1 MINLLDGN
9 IWQELQNNFLITKK
23 KQLKTMSQVQQLLE
37 SAAGSWK
44 SLQSDA
50 AKLAGKWSKTGLL
63 EGLGELEKNNMSIM
77 LENQAKQLVTE
88 TNQIS
93 SNSSFVSNGQGEN
106 WAGIALPLV
115 RKVFGTIVA
124 KEFVSVQP
132 MNMPSGLVFFL
143 DFQYGNTKSPFVEGQ
158 SLYGTR
164 NTASQFPFSTPE
176 AVGGLYGGPE
186 GRFTYATNNF
196 SSSAVAITASAGVT
210 SASFQDVDFDSDFS
224 ASVAAGTIK
233 EIVFPNASTNLVG
246 FDQDAVRGFIISSG
260 SNVVAATNLNQFTTY
275 NYTANTIT
283 FYVTASTAQIL
294 ENGAYTVTYQKA
306 GNADGIPTY
315 SGGNNYSGS
324 GRGDFE
330 ASGSFS
336 VPNAASNTQIVIPE
350 INVRMQSQA
359 ITAKTKKLK
368 AVWTPEFAQDLAAY
382 QNIDAEAELTNI
394 MSEYISMEIDL
405 EILDMLIEDAAAAT
419 EYWSAINNTVYSNGA
434 FSAASGTQGF
444 YNTQGQWFQ
453 TLGTKIQKVSN
464 KIHQLTLRG
473 GANFLVTS
481 PTIATILESIPGFA
495 STNNG
500 EADQMEYA
508 FGVQKVGSVNGRY
521 KVYKNPYM
529 TENLILMGYRGSQFL
544 ETGAVFAPYIP
555 LIMTPLVYD
564 PDTFTPRKGLLTRY
578 AKKMLRPEFYG
589 KIYVNGLNTI

>member
-1 MINLLDGN
+1 
-9 IWQELQNNFLITKK
+9 
-23 KQLKTMSQVQQLLE
+23 MSQVQQLLE

-44 SLQSDA
+44 SMQSDA
-50 AKLAGKWSKTGLL
+50 AKLAGKWAKTGLL
-63 EGLGELEKNNMSIM
+63 EGLGEIDKNNMSVL

-88 TNQIS
+88 VNTISTNS
-93 SNSSFVSNGQGEN
+93 YFTNGTQGEN

-143 DFQYGNTKSPFVEGQ
+143 DFQYGNTKTPFNTGD
-158 SLYGTR
+158 SLYGNR
-164 NTASQFPFSTPE
+164 NPSSPYPFSTP
-176 AVGGLYGGPE
+176 APSGGLYNPANK
-186 GRFTYATNNF
+186 FTYSINT
-196 SSSAVAITASAGVT
+196 TASTV
-210 SASFQDVDFDSDFS
+210 SATVATASWSETNFDSDLS
-224 ASVAAGTIK
+224 ASVAAGNVKKFTI
-233 EIVFPNASTNLVG
+233 STATTSLPF
-246 FDQDAVRGFIISSG
+246 FDPDATRGFILTSG
-260 SNVVAATNLNQFTTY
+260 SIFTAARALPQFTSY
-275 NYTANTIT
+275 NYTANTVSFFLT
-283 FYVTASTAQIL
+283 GSTA
-294 ENGAYTVTYQKA
+294 ETNGTATSAGSLVTYTKYTTDQ
-306 GNADGIPTY
+306 Y
-315 SGGNNYSGS
+315 
-324 GRGDFE
+324 RGDFE
-330 ASGSFS
+330 ASGSYS
-336 VPNAASNTQIVIPE
+336 IPNAQSSTTIVIPE
-350 INVRMQSQA
+350 INVRMQSQTVA
-359 ITAKTKKLK
+359 AKTRKLK

-405 EILDMLIEDAAAAT
+405 EILDMITEDALT
-419 EYWSAINNTVYSNGA
+419 VDYWSAINNTVITAGA
-434 FSAASGTQGF
+434 AAPSTLSSGY

-495 STNNG
+495 STSNG

-521 KVYKNPYM
+521 KVYKNPYL
-529 TENLILMGYRGSQFL
+529 TENLILMGLKGSQFL

>member
-1 MINLLDGN
+1 
-9 IWQELQNNFLITKK
+9 
-23 KQLKTMSQVQQLLE
+23 MSNVQQLLE
-37 SAAGSWK
+37 SSANSWK

-63 EGLGELEKNNMSIM
+63 EGLVEMDKNNMSLL

-88 TNQIS
+88 SNQIS

-143 DFQYGNTKSPFVEGQ
+143 DFQYGNTKTPFTAGQ

-164 NTASQFPFSTPE
+164 NTASQFPFSTP
-176 AVGGLYGGPE
+176 AADGGLYGT
-186 GRFTYATNNF
+186 GRFTYSTN
-196 SSSAVAITASAGVT
+196 
-210 SASFQDVDFDSDFS
+210 QFS
-224 ASVAAGTIK
+224 ASVPLTGSANGGVLPTVSASNGT
-233 EIVFPNASTNLVG
+233 VVTASWAELNFDSTYSASVVANGIYKVTVTTASVLTA
-246 FDQDAVRGFIISSG
+246 FDQDAVRGFILDYPSASFSSA
-260 SNVVAATNLNQFTTY
+260 SLLPQFTTY
-275 NYTANTIT
+275 NYTAGTIAFFYTGSATIT
-283 FYVTASTAQIL
+283 AGALSASA
-294 ENGAYTVTYQKA
+294 TVYYEKA
-306 GNADGIPTY
+306 GNVDGIPTY
-315 SGGNNYSGS
+315 SGGNNFSGS

-336 VPNAASNTQIVIPE
+336 VPNAANAAQIVIPE

-419 EYWSAINNTVYSNGA
+419 EYWSATNNTVYNPSSNA
-434 FSAASGTQGF
+434 FAAAATTQAF

-473 GANFLVTS
+473 GASFLVTS

-495 STNNG
+495 STSNG

-508 FGVQKVGSVNGRY
+508 FGVQKIGTVNGRY
-521 KVYKNPYM
+521 KVYKNPYL

>member
-1 MINLLDGN
+1 
-9 IWQELQNNFLITKK
+9 
-23 KQLKTMSQVQQLLE
+23 MSNVQQLLE

-44 SLQSDA
+44 NLQSDA

-63 EGLGELEKNNMSIM
+63 EGLVEVDKNNMSLL

-88 TNQIS
+88 SNQIT
-93 SNSSFVSNGQGEN
+93 SNSFYTSGGTGEN

-143 DFQYGNTKSPFVEGQ
+143 DFQYGNEKTPFTAGT
-158 SLYGTR
+158 SLYGNR
-164 NTASQFPFSTPE
+164 NTASQFPFSTVD
-176 AVGGLYGGPE
+176 ATGGLYGGTS
-186 GRFTYATNNF
+186 GRFTYATNTF
-196 SSSAVAITASAGVT
+196 
-210 SASFQDVDFDSDFS
+210 SASFQMSS
-224 ASVAAGTIK
+224 SVANTLTKTAAGTGS
-233 EIVFPNASTNLVG
+233 IVSASWADCNFDSNYSASAASGQMYKMTITASNSTLPS
-246 FDQDAVRGFIISSG
+246 FDQDAVRGFIAASG
-260 SNVVAATNLNQFTTY
+260 SNFSATTLVPAFTSY
-275 NYTANTIT
+275 NYTANTISFVFT
-283 FYVTASTAQIL
+283 GSANFASTPQS
-294 ENGAYTVTYQKA
+294 GSTFVVTYEKA
-306 GNADGIPTY
+306 TSQDGLNVTSGDNVTTGNF
-315 SGGNNYSGS
+315 S

-336 VPNAASNTQIVIPE
+336 LPSSASATQIVIPE
-350 INVRMQSQA
+350 INVRMQSQP

-405 EILDMLIEDAAAAT
+405 EILDMLIEDASAAT
-419 EYWSAINNTVYSNGA
+419 EYWSAINNTVYSNGSFA
-434 FSAASGTQGF
+434 TAASGF

-481 PTIATILESIPGFA
+481 PTVATILESIPGFA

-508 FGVQKVGSVNGRY
+508 FGVQKIGTVNGRY

-564 PDTFTPRKGLLTRY
+564 PETFTPRKGLLTRY

-589 KIYVNGLNTI
+589 RIYISGLNTI

>member
-1 MINLLDGN
+1 
-9 IWQELQNNFLITKK
+9 
-23 KQLKTMSQVQQLLE
+23 MSNVQQLLE

-50 AKLAGKWSKTGLL
+50 AKLSSKWSKTGLL
-63 EGLGELEKNNMSIM
+63 EGLVEVDKNNMSIL

-88 TNQIS
+88 ANTIS
-93 SNSSFVSNGQGEN
+93 SNSSFTSGGQGEN

-143 DFQYGNTKSPFVEGQ
+143 DFQYGNSKTPFTAGS
-158 SLYGTR
+158 SLYGNR
-164 NTASQFPFSTPE
+164 NTASQFPFSTP
-176 AVGGLYGGPE
+176 APVGGLYGGPE
-186 GRFTYATNNF
+186 GRFTYATNQF
-196 SSSAVAITASAGVT
+196 SSSAIQM
-210 SASFQDVDFDSDFS
+210 SASLANTLTTTAAGTGSIVSASWAELQFDSDYS
-224 ASVAAGTIK
+224 ASVAAGQVYKFT
-233 EIVFPNASTNLVG
+233 VTASAMPS
-246 FDQDAVRGFIISSG
+246 FDQDAVRGFVLSSG
-260 SNVVAATNLNQFTTY
+260 SNFSATTLLPNFTSY
-275 NYTANTIT
+275 NYTAGTISF
-283 FYVTASTAQIL
+283 FYTGSANFATTPQSGSLVT
-294 ENGAYTVTYQKA
+294 VFYQKSTSQ
-306 GNADGIPTY
+306 DGINVT
-315 SGGNNYSGS
+315 SGNNQASAVGGNQS

-330 ASGSFS
+330 ASGSFAI
-336 VPNAASNTQIVIPE
+336 PNAANSAQIDIPE
-350 INVRMQSQA
+350 INVRMQSQP

-419 EYWSAINNTVYSNGA
+419 EYWSAINNQSITAAGV
-434 FSAASGTQGF
+434 SASSLGF

-508 FGVQKVGSVNGRY
+508 FGVQKIGSVNGRY

-544 ETGAVFAPYIP
+544 ETGAVFSPYIP

-589 KIYVNGLNTI
+589 KIYISGLNTI

>member
-1 MINLLDGN
+1 
-9 IWQELQNNFLITKK
+9 
-23 KQLKTMSQVQQLLE
+23 MSNVQQLLE
-37 SAAGSWK
+37 SSAGSWK

-50 AKLAGKWSKTGLL
+50 AKLAGKWAKTGLL
-63 EGLGELEKNNMSIM
+63 EGLVEVDKNNMSLL

-88 TNQIS
+88 SNQIAT
-93 SNSSFVSNGQGEN
+93 NSYFTSGGQGEN

-143 DFQYGNTKSPFVEGQ
+143 DFQYGNTKNPFQTGG

-164 NTASQFPFSTPE
+164 DTASQFPFSTPS
-176 AVGGLYGGPE
+176 ASGGLYGT
-186 GRFTYATNNF
+186 GRFTYSTNLF
-196 SSSAVAITASAGVT
+196 SASAQSIASASYVS
-210 SASFQDVDFDSDFS
+210 SASFQDVNFDQNFS
-224 ASVAAGTIK
+224 ASVANGTIK
-233 EIVFPNASTNLVG
+233 EIIFPSASVYMPA
-246 FDQDAVRGFIISSG
+246 FDQEAVRGFILTSG
-260 SNVVAATNLNQFTTY
+260 SITVAKCFNQFTTY
-275 NYTANTIT
+275 NYATDTIN
-283 FYVTASTAQIL
+283 FYVSASTAEIGQTTIPFVSYTK
-294 ENGAYTVTYQKA
+294 NGSQ
-306 GNADGIPTY
+306 DGINTV
-315 SGGNNYSGS
+315 SGNNGGTANLSGS

-336 VPNAASNTQIVIPE
+336 IPNSASLSQIVIPE

-419 EYWSAINNTVYSNGA
+419 EYWSAANNNVYNASTQL
-434 FSAASGTQGF
+434 FSTGGSAF

-481 PTIATILESIPGFA
+481 PTVATILESIPGFA
-495 STNNG
+495 STSNG

-508 FGVQKVGSVNGRY
+508 FGVQKIGTVNGRY
-521 KVYKNPYM
+521 KVYKNPYL

-589 KIYVNGLNTI
+589 KIYIDSLNTI

>member
-1 MINLLDGN
+1 
-9 IWQELQNNFLITKK
+9 
-23 KQLKTMSQVQQLLE
+23 MSNVNQLLE

-50 AKLAGKWSKTGLL
+50 AKLANKWTKTGLL
-63 EGLGELEKNNMSIM
+63 EGLVEVDKNNMSLL

-88 TNQIS
+88 SNQIA
-93 SNSSFVSNGQGEN
+93 SNSYFTSGGQGEN

-143 DFQYGNTKSPFVEGQ
+143 DFQYGNTKNPFATGD

-164 NTASQFPFSTPE
+164 NTASQFPFSTPS
-176 AVGGLYGGPE
+176 ASGGLYGT
-186 GRFTYATNNF
+186 GRFTYSTNLF
-196 SSSAVAITASAGVT
+196 SASAQSIASASYVS
-210 SASFQDVDFDSDFS
+210 SASFQDVNFDQNFS
-224 ASVAAGTIK
+224 ASVANGTIK
-233 EIVFPNASTNLVG
+233 EIIFPSASVNMPA
-246 FDQDAVRGFIISSG
+246 FDQEAVRGFILTSG
-260 SNVVAATNLNQFTTY
+260 SIGVAQCLNQFTTY
-275 NYTANTIT
+275 NYATDTIN
-283 FYVTASTAQIL
+283 FYVSASTAQIGQTTIPFVSYTK
-294 ENGAYTVTYQKA
+294 NGSQ
-306 GNADGIPTY
+306 DGINVT
-315 SGGNNYSGS
+315 SGNNGGAISGS

-336 VPNAASNTQIVIPE
+336 VPNSASLSQIVIPE

-368 AVWTPEFAQDLAAY
+368 AVWTPEFAQDMAAY

-405 EILDMLIEDAAAAT
+405 EILDMLIEDAAAGT
-419 EYWSAINNTVYSNGA
+419 EYWSAANNNVYNAATGL
-434 FSAASGTQGF
+434 FSTAGSAF

-481 PTIATILESIPGFA
+481 PTVATILESIPGFA
-495 STNNG
+495 STSNG

-508 FGVQKVGSVNGRY
+508 FGVQKIGTVNGRY
-521 KVYKNPYM
+521 KVYKNPYL

-589 KIYVNGLNTI
+589 KIYIDSLNTI

>member
-1 MINLLDGN
+1 
-9 IWQELQNNFLITKK
+9 
-23 KQLKTMSQVQQLLE
+23 MSTVNQLLE

-44 SLQSDA
+44 NLQSDA
-50 AKLAGKWSKTGLL
+50 AKLAGKWAKTGLL
-63 EGLGELEKNNMSIM
+63 EGLTELDKNNMSIM

-88 TNQIS
+88 ANTIT
-93 SNSSFVSNGQGEN
+93 SNSSFTSGGTGEN

-143 DFQYGNTKSPFVEGQ
+143 DFQYGNNKQPFTAGS
-158 SLYGTR
+158 SLYGNR
-164 NTASQFPFSTPE
+164 NTASQFPFSTP
-176 AVGGLYGGPE
+176 APVGGLYGGPE
-186 GRFTYATNNF
+186 GRFTYATNTF
-196 SSSAVAITASAGVT
+196 SSSVITVT
-210 SASFQDVDFDSDFS
+210 GSTGGGTLPV
-224 ASVAAGTIK
+224 VAAGTATVVTASWADLQFDSDYSASVISNQIYK
-233 EIVFPNASTNLVG
+233 VTFNATASMPS
-246 FDQDAVRGFIISSG
+246 FDQDAVRGFVGSG
-260 SNVVAATNLNQFTTY
+260 STAGFGTAFAPANLLPAFTTY
-275 NYTANTIT
+275 NYTLGTISM
-283 FYVTASTAQIL
+283 FYTASATATCSGSFVVLYEKSTSQ
-294 ENGAYTVTYQKA
+294 
-306 GNADGIPTY
+306 DGINVT
-315 SGGNNYSGS
+315 SGNNAASAVGGNQS

-336 VPNAASNTQIVIPE
+336 TPNAADQSQIVIPE
-350 INVRMQSQA
+350 INVRMQSQP
-359 ITAKTKKLK
+359 ISAKTKKLK

-419 EYWSAINNTVYSNGA
+419 EYWSAINNQVYQNGG
-434 FSAASGTQGF
+434 FSANASAF

-508 FGVQKVGSVNGRY
+508 FGVQKIGTVNGRY

-564 PDTFTPRKGLLTRY
+564 PETFTPRKGLLTRY

-589 KIYVNGLNTI
+589 KIYISGLTTI

>member
-1 MINLLDGN
+1 
-9 IWQELQNNFLITKK
+9 
-23 KQLKTMSQVQQLLE
+23 MSNVNQLLE

-50 AKLAGKWSKTGLL
+50 AKLAGKWAKTGLL
-63 EGLGELEKNNMSIM
+63 EGLVEVDKNNMSLL

-88 TNQIS
+88 SNQIS
-93 SNSSFVSNGQGEN
+93 TNSYFTSGGQGEN

-143 DFQYGNTKSPFVEGQ
+143 DFQYGNTKNPFATGD

-164 NTASQFPFSTPE
+164 NTASQFPFSTPS
-176 AVGGLYGGPE
+176 ASGGLYGT
-186 GRFTYATNNF
+186 GRFTYSTNLF
-196 SSSAVAITASAGVT
+196 SASAQSIASASYVS
-210 SASFQDVDFDSDFS
+210 SASFQDVNFDQNFS
-224 ASVAAGTIK
+224 ASVANGTIK
-233 EIVFPNASTNLVG
+233 EIIFPSASVYMPA
-246 FDQDAVRGFIISSG
+246 FDQEAVRGFILTSG
-260 SNVVAATNLNQFTTY
+260 SIGVAQCLNQFTTY
-275 NYTANTIT
+275 NYATDTIN
-283 FYVTASTAQIL
+283 FYVSASTAQIGQTTIPFVSYTK
-294 ENGAYTVTYQKA
+294 NGSQ
-306 GNADGIPTY
+306 DGINTV
-315 SGGNNYSGS
+315 SGNNGGTAANLSGS

-336 VPNAASNTQIVIPE
+336 IPNSASLSQIVIPE

-419 EYWSAINNTVYSNGA
+419 EYWSAANNNVYNSA
-434 FSAASGTQGF
+434 TQLFSTGGSAF

-481 PTIATILESIPGFA
+481 PTVATILESIPGFA
-495 STNNG
+495 STSNG

-508 FGVQKVGSVNGRY
+508 FGVQKIGTVNGRY
-521 KVYKNPYM
+521 KVYKNPYL

-589 KIYVNGLNTI
+589 KIYIDSLNTI